1 LGVCGLKALV
11 HRMTPALS
19 SCSVFATHDKPVSRQ
34 KNSVSTYQI
43 PASYEFGLILVRLD
57 PLIAR
62 AVSKFVIGCGAAA
75 SRMFRWPQT
84 MGGRAFTEAV
94 VAV

>member
-1 LGVCGLKALV
+1 
-11 HRMTPALS
+11 M
-19 SCSVFATHDKPVSRQ
+19 
-34 KNSVSTYQI
+34 
-43 PASYEFGLILVRLD
+43 
-57 PLIAR
+57 IAR